1 MCLKTQIN
9 INPLIIGD
17 FNSPLSPTDGPSGQK
32 IKQRPSELTDIIHL
46 MDLTDIYRM
55 FQPNTK
61 EYTFYSVAR
70 GSVSKIDHILG
81 HNTKFYKFKKIGI
94 TSCVLSD
101 HNAMKLNGVSKQTSS
116 NRTKSWGLNN
126 LL

>member
-1 MCLKTQIN
+1 
-9 INPLIIGD
+9 
-17 FNSPLSPTDGPSGQK
+17 
-32 IKQRPSELTDIIHL
+32 

-61 EYTFYSVAR
+61 KSTFYSEAH
-70 GSVSKIDHILG
+70 GGVSKTDHILG

-94 TSCVLSD
+94 ISCILSD
-101 HNAMKLNGVSKQTSS
+101 HNAMKPKGDSKQISS
-116 NRTKSWGLNN
+116 KHTNSWGLNN